1 MSSKSF
7 LPIAFHQN
15 EWKNFADANLSI
27 ATHALHYGTAA
38 FGGMRA
44 IPDPE
49 NPSEIL
55 LFRITDHAKRLANSA
70 KFFGITPLSRGD
82 GDSQEGFSSD
92 IPRFSQSYFEYLIIE
107 FVRRNQPTKP
117 IYIRPLIYTSD
128 LDLSPRLHDI
138 EWDVLMYGLE
148 MGDYLKPD
156 GITCTVSSWQRQQD
170 ASFPLRGK
178 ISGAYITS
186 ALAKTEAVKRGFDEA
201 ILMNA
206 HGKVSEWSAMN
217 IFVVRNGV
225 IKTPAVTEDILEGI
239 TRDSVIQ
246 IARELGYTVIEWQID
261 KSELFIA
268 DEVFFSGTA
277 ARVTPVK
284 RIEHYDL
291 PLVHPITDALKERFE
306 KVVQG
311 KDDEFGEWITRV
323 KI

>member
-15 EWKNFADANLSI
+15 EWKNFTDANLSI

-49 NPSEIL
+49 NPDEIL
-55 LFRITDHAKRLANSA
+55 LFRVRDHAKRLSNSA
-70 KFFGITPLSRGD
+70 KFFGCTQFD
-82 GDSQEGFSSD
+82 EGF
-92 IPRFSQSYFEYLIIE
+92 FERKIIE
-107 FVRRNQPTKP
+107 FVKRNKPTKP

-148 MGDYLKPD
+148 MGDYLKSD

-186 ALAKTEAVKRGFDEA
+186 ALAKTEAYKRGFDEA

-206 HGKVSEWSAMN
+206 HGKVSE
-217 IFVVRNGV
+217 
-225 IKTPAVTEDILEGI
+225 
-239 TRDSVIQ
+239 
-246 IARELGYTVIEWQID
+246 
-261 KSELFIA
+261 
-268 DEVFFSGTA
+268 
-277 ARVTPVK
+277 
-284 RIEHYDL
+284 
-291 PLVHPITDALKERFE
+291 
-306 KVVQG
+306 
-311 KDDEFGEWITRV
+311 
-323 KI
+323 

>member
-1 MSSKSF
+1 MSTKNY
-7 LPIAFHQN
+7 LPFAYHQKN
-15 EWKNFADANLSI
+15 WKPFSEANISI

-44 IPDPE
+44 IVNPE
-49 NPSEIL
+49 NSHEIL
-55 LFRITDHAKRLANSA
+55 LFRLRDHAQRLANSA
-70 KFFGITPLSRGD
+70 KFFGCTEFDVS
-82 GDSQEGFSSD
+82 F
-92 IPRFSQSYFEYLIIE
+92 FENLIIE
-107 FVRRNQPTKP
+107 FIQKNTPTKP

-128 LDLSPRLHDI
+128 LDLSPRLHNI

-148 MGDYLKPD
+148 MGDYLSAD
-156 GITCTVSSWQRQQD
+156 GISCTVSSWQRQQD

-186 ALAKTEAVKRGFDEA
+186 ALAKTEAFKRGFDEA

-206 HGKVSEWSAMN
+206 AGKVSEWSAMN
-217 IFVVRNGV
+217 IFIVRNG
-225 IKTPAVTEDILEGI
+225 IIRTPAITEDILEGI

-246 IARELGYTVIEWQID
+246 IAQSLGYTIIEWQID

-277 ARVTPVK
+277 ARITPVK

-291 PLVHPITDALKERFE
+291 PVSHPITDHLKARFDTI
-306 KVVQG
+306 VTG
-311 KDDEFGEWITRV
+311 ADREFGDWITRV
-323 KI
+323 NI